1 MSGKSGCDE
10 LYRSVAESLGL
21 HLVVQNC
28 RELNLPAGNV
38 GQIEGKIKQLVAQAS
53 TKSPSLLILENIEV
67 FCLKII
73 FLTASKIFKLYIGPW
88 ARSRK

>member
-1 MSGKSGCDE
+1 MILIQLPGKGLLLSGKTGCDE

-53 TKSPSLLILENIEV
+53 TKSPSLLVLENMEV
-67 FCLKII
+67 
-73 FLTASKIFKLYIGPW
+73 
-88 ARSRK
+88 